1 MVVRKTYKYILRPT
15 SRQGR
20 LLQHNLD
27 LCRDLYNAA
36 LQHRR
41 DAYRI
46 AGKSIGFAE
55 QSAAL
60 VECKEVRPD
69 LADVYSQTL
78 QDVLH
83 RVDKAFKAFYSRVK
97 RGNSSQA
104 HAGLP
109 RFRGHDRYDS
119 FTYPQLGW
127 SLQNDRLTLSK
138 IGTLK
143 VKLHRPVQGKVKT
156 VQVKREGNRWFVCFC
171 VEIDVEVP
179 PHTGPAIGIDVGLEH
194 LANLSNGEQV
204 GNPRYYR
211 KGRRRLAK
219 QQKQFAKAIRTHP
232 KRKEYRK
239 RVATAHRK
247 VRNQRADFLHK
258 LSKRFV
264 QTYSLIAVEKL
275 NVKGLAGGMLAKSVN
290 DAAWSIFTNMLRYKA
305 EEAGSVLV
313 EVDPRH
319 TSQTCPQCGAI
330 RKKELSQRRHSCLD
344 CGFECHR
351 DVAAALVILRRGLAS
366 VGIQSLEATRL

>member
-1 MVVRKTYKYILRPT
+1 MLVRKTYKYILRPT
-15 SRQGR
+15 SRQAR

-27 LCRDLYNAA
+27 LCRELYNAA

-41 DAYRI
+41 DAYRM
-46 AGKSIGFAE
+46 AGKSVSFAE
-55 QSAAL
+55 QSATLA
-60 VECKEVRPD
+60 ECKEVRPD
-69 LADVYSQTL
+69 LAEVYSQTL

-83 RVDKAFKAFYSRVK
+83 RVDKAFKAFYARVK
-97 RGNSSQA
+97 RGDK
-104 HAGLP
+104 AGFP
-109 RFRGHDRYDS
+109 RFRSYDRYDS

-127 SLQNDRLTLSK
+127 SLQNDTLTLSK
-138 IGTLK
+138 IGRLK

-156 VQVKREGNRWFVCFC
+156 VQVKREGNRWFVCFS

-179 PHTGPAIGIDVGLEH
+179 AHTGPAIGIDVGLEH

-204 GNPRYYR
+204 DNPRYYR
-211 KGRRRLAK
+211 KGQKRLAK
-219 QQKQFAKAIRTHP
+219 QQRQLAKAIRTHP

-247 VRNQRADFLHK
+247 VRNHRADFLHK
-258 LSKRFV
+258 LSKRLV

-275 NVKGLAGGMLAKSVN
+275 NVKGLAGGRLAKSVN
-290 DAAWSIFTNMLRYKA
+290 DAAWSNFTNMLRYKA

-313 EVDPRH
+313 EVDPRY
-319 TSQTCPQCGAI
+319 TSQTCPQCGVI
-330 RKKELSQRRHSCLD
+330 RKKELSERRHSCLD

-366 VGIQSLEATRL
+366 VGIQSLEATRLQPT